1 MNTAA
6 IILSR
11 QRGWRF
17 QRQVWAE
24 LPAQVQQAAQVR
36 VPRRQVQLE
45 LLAVR
50 TLAARHPV
58 RSISLPV
65 SVERGLK
72 EQAASAAG
80 ELLKTMDSLT
90 VINCLHDPGTR

>member
-17 QRQVWAE
+17 QRQVRAE

-36 VPRRQVQLE
+36 CPPAAGAAGASGSADTGSQASGPEHQL
-45 LLAVR
+45 
-50 TLAARHPV
+50 T
-58 RSISLPV
+58 V

-80 ELLKTMDSLT
+80 ELLKTMDSLDRHQL
-90 VINCLHDPGTR
+90 LHDPGTR